1 MCLKLYVSITV
12 DKIINYI
19 TCFFQRY
26 CDCFANGLNCQN
38 CACLNCHNDT
48 RHEEERTKAIAA
60 TLERNPNAFKSKMYK
75 FG

>member
-1 MCLKLYVSITV
+1 MV
-12 DKIINYI
+12 
-19 TCFFQRY
+19 RY

-48 RHEEERTKAIAA
+48 RHEEERAKAIAV

-75 FG
+75 FGKSIDSSTSLDENK

>member
-1 MCLKLYVSITV
+1 MCLKLYVWVRKNNILTFIF
-12 DKIINYI
+12 II
-19 TCFFQRY
+19 RY

-38 CACLNCHNDT
+38 CACLNCHNDA
-48 RHEEERTKAIAA
+48 RHEEERTKAITA